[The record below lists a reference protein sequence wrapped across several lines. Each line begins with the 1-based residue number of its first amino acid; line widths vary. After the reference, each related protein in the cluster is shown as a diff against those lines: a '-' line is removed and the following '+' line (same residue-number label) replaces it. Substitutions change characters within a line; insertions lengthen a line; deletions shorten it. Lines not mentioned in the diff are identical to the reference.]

1 MAQALRVFG
10 GEIQARPRR
19 PFFLLP
25 LLHPPLHPSF
35 LPTPHQVFHQEV
47 LTYLTPTPHQV
58 FHREVLTYLTPTP
71 HQVFHRE
78 VQSRRGACAYF
89 VGRELSQL
97 PFHLAAPGDPS

>member
-58 FHREVLTYLTPTP
+58 FHREV
-71 HQVFHRE
+71 
-78 VQSRRGACAYF
+78 QSRRGACAYF

>member
-25 LLHPPLHPSF
+25 LTPTLTPLVYS
-35 LPTPHQVFHQEV
+35 PTPHQVFHQ
-47 LTYLTPTPHQV
+47 
-58 FHREVLTYLTPTP
+58 EVLTYLTPTP

-97 PFHLAAPGDPS
+97 PFHLAAPGDLS